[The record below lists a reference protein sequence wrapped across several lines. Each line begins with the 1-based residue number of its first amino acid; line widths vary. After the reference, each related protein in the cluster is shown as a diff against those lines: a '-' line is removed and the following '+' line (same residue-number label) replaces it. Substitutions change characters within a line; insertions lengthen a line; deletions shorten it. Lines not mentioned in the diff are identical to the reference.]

1 MDMRTLD
8 EIRADIERLTEQRS
22 ELLHK
27 LSQGHDALLAIEHKE
42 IEERVAE
49 LWDEHRAARAEMRW
63 GERDVIIKRARAEER
78 LDRAA

>member
-1 MDMRTLD
+1 MDMRNLD
-8 EIRADIERLTEQRS
+8 EIRTDIERLTEERA

-42 IEERVAE
+42 IEERIAE
-49 LWDEHRAARAEMRW
+49 LWDEHRTARAELRW

>member
-1 MDMRTLD
+1 MDMRNLD
-8 EIRADIERLTEQRS
+8 EIRTDIERLTEERA